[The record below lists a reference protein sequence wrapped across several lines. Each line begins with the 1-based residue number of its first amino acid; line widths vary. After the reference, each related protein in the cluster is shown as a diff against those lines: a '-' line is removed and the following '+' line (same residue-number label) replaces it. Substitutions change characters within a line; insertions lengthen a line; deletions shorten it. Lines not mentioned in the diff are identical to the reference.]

1 MTRNW
6 YDVMALI
13 QCFEFDIIS
22 CSFADL
28 ILKAESFC
36 RRIRL
41 HVPTCFRTS
50 KFPNQQNEF
59 RHHRRMCSQSKNSFF
74 VPDGITSGTIGL
86 YGNSRRCLL
95 VCVSVMRESV
105 RTMKFYVFLCLFHVV
120 AIKLEFWNFAY
131 AFLAS
136 IPICMHGFIMIR
148 ILLLPFAYVL
158 KILKLF
164 LYSFRFKE
172 LGARNSTRR

>member
-1 MTRNW
+1 M
-6 YDVMALI
+6 DVAIIPNCKEFFVNCM
-13 QCFEFDIIS
+13 FEFPD
-22 CSFADL
+22 D
-28 ILKAESFC
+28 FC
-36 RRIRL
+36 TRRVHLGYYRSL
-41 HVPTCFRTS
+41 RKLAALSVGVCV
-50 KFPNQQNEF
+50 
-59 RHHRRMCSQSKNSFF
+59 C
-74 VPDGITSGTIGL
+74 V
-86 YGNSRRCLL
+86 C

-120 AIKLEFWNFAY
+120 VIELEFWNFAY

>member
-1 MTRNW
+1 MN
-6 YDVMALI
+6 A
-13 QCFEFDIIS
+13 C
-22 CSFADL
+22 
-28 ILKAESFC
+28 ILLNGHVTHVILTQIPHSTESMPSPFICVFLSFC
-36 RRIRL
+36 TRR
-41 HVPTCFRTS
+41 F
-50 KFPNQQNEF
+50 Q
-59 RHHRRMCSQSKNSFF
+59 
-74 VPDGITSGTIGL
+74 TSGTIVL
-86 YGNSRRCLL
+86 YGNSRRCLW
-95 VCVSVMRESV
+95 VCVSVCLCVMCLWCVSLYGPWNS
-105 RTMKFYVFLCLFHVV
+105 MSFLCLFHVV
-120 AIKLEFWNFAY
+120 AIELEFWNFAH